1 MEVVLPVMR
10 QGVRRRSKN
19 VRAITLLAASAS
31 VHTARQAACRFRTPQ
46 LPRKLRHASSCRS
59 DCQLGTSPQEART
72 HSGRTAG
79 TAGFSAGGSQTQGAQ
94 VPAGAGQDAAWL
106 VGVAP
111 MFGAAAGEE
120 AGGTGRLVQ
129 PANSATKVAT
139 AGPLRIRHW

>member
-1 MEVVLPVMR
+1 M
-10 QGVRRRSKN
+10 
-19 VRAITLLAASAS
+19 A
-31 VHTARQAACRFRTPQ
+31 
-46 LPRKLRHASSCRS
+46 
-59 DCQLGTSPQEART
+59 
-72 HSGRTAG
+72 
-79 TAGFSAGGSQTQGAQ
+79 
-94 VPAGAGQDAAWL
+94 AGAGQAADWL